1 MITSAYVF
9 LLCQLVSINLLAEHA
24 ACAAPPQVVAARTI
38 NHLDNPLFELT
49 AEGKLTGWN
58 VTQHAGEAAYRV
70 TVSDN
75 ELHIEKHGE
84 QYYMMV
90 SQFVNLQ
97 GLRTKSLR
105 FSAEMKQNMHANNWY
120 QSLEPGGGLLVNI
133 VGTKTAAFGPVLGSH
148 TSVIEHE
155 PKLGV
160 FDWTPISICFEVSEH
175 AKTLKVAFIHQ
186 AYGDMSIR
194 QPSLVIDEEGCAAET
209 TTDS

>member
-1 MITSAYVF
+1 MIITAYFF
-9 LLCQLVSINLLAEHA
+9 LLCQLVSVGLLAEHA
-24 ACAAPPQVVAARTI
+24 ACAAPPT
-38 NHLDNPLFELT
+38 NHLNNPLFELS
-49 AEGKLTGWN
+49 AEGKLRGWN

-70 TVSDN
+70 SVSDN

-105 FSAEMKQNMHANNWY
+105 FSADMKQNMHANNWY

-133 VGTKTAAFGPVLGSH
+133 VGTQSAAFGPVLGSY
-148 TSVIEHE
+148 TSVIEHD

-160 FDWTPISICFEVSEH
+160 FDWTPISVCFEVSQY

-194 QPSLVIDEEGCAAET
+194 QPSLTIVEDGCAEDT
-209 TTDS
+209 STDN